1 MSRSVVPFGVLLS
14 QLGFHGT
21 VSQLTLLPSF
31 RGWSQPSSGRALETK
46 ALQPGTGMG
55 FGCSP
60 GRDVRVD
67 LPVRLFSLL
76 GKKKKC
82 LMSTVTAVKPPGGSN
97 IYSVY
102 DFHVDIVICQFSRH
116 WHQLFSF
123 KMVVLDRTAGR
134 VTGIRKRE
142 RDDMQQG
149 SQIRFALLWW
159 GHSFCTRDA
168 YSTSWATGAPRTTLF

>member
-14 QLGFHGT
+14 QLGFLGT

-60 GRDVRVD
+60 SRDVRVD

-123 KMVVLDRTAGR
+123 KMVVLDRTAGICAAVVR
-134 VTGIRKRE
+134 TQLLYTGRILH
-142 RDDMQQG
+142 QLSYWG
-149 SQIRFALLWW
+149 ASHNPILVLLSVW
-159 GHSFCTRDA
+159 
-168 YSTSWATGAPRTTLF
+168 